1 MTTTTTTT
9 AMYSPSCSL
18 HNLPSEILWN
28 IISFF
33 SLEQLSHA
41 RLVSKKL
48 RHFCDHPS
56 HWKHLRLVPPQ
67 QHYQQEQDNPNNK
80 SGIVLW
86 QLNDLERI
94 LKPHLNII
102 RSIQIWGV
110 RDNIVRYLLQHCPH
124 LNDLTICGWT
134 TLSNHAFKI
143 PSSSSSSTPKK
154 LALRRLELI
163 GTDQQPNYAAI
174 DARTLGDLLIQ
185 CPNLSELML
194 GCQVHIHAKTLIK
207 ELKKRKQQSNN
218 SNEDN
223 ENYLSS
229 SSSSPIQLR
238 SLKLATRRTWSQRH
252 VAELLDLCP
261 QLERVCLFLAAAKGL
276 DLKKEK
282 DARQE
287 MHQLM
292 MSNNNKLQEVSLEPN
307 SDGEEGDPNDGV
319 DMATDMI
326 ILRST
331 SSSSS

>member
-1 MTTTTTTT
+1 MTT
-9 AMYSPSCSL
+9 MYSPSNSL

-33 SLEQLSHA
+33 SLEQLSNA

-67 QHYQQEQDNPNNK
+67 QQYQQQDNHTNNK
-80 SGIVLW
+80 SSIVLW

-102 RSIQIWGV
+102 QSIQIWGV

-124 LNDLTICGWT
+124 LNDLTLCGWT
-134 TLSNHAFKI
+134 TLSNHAFRI
-143 PSSSSSSTPKK
+143 PSSSSTPKK

-174 DARTLGDLLIQ
+174 DARTLGDLLTQ

-207 ELKKRKQQSNN
+207 ELKKRMPHDQNQPNN
-218 SNEDN
+218 SNDN
-223 ENYLSS
+223 DANNL
-229 SSSSPIQLR
+229 SSSPIQLR

-252 VAELLDLCP
+252 VAELFDLCP

-282 DARQE
+282 DARHE

-292 MSNNNKLQEVSLEPN
+292 MSNNSKLQEVSLEPN
-307 SDGEEGDPNDGV
+307 SDGEEGDLNEGV

-331 SSSSS
+331 SSL

>member
-1 MTTTTTTT
+1 
-9 AMYSPSCSL
+9 MYSPSNSL

-33 SLEQLSHA
+33 SLEQLSNA

-67 QHYQQEQDNPNNK
+67 QQYQQQDNHTNNK
-80 SGIVLW
+80 SSIVLW

-102 RSIQIWGV
+102 QSIQIWGV

-124 LNDLTICGWT
+124 LNNLTLCGWT

-143 PSSSSSSTPKK
+143 TSSSSSTPKK

-163 GTDQQPNYAAI
+163 GTDQQTNYAAI
-174 DARTLGDLLIQ
+174 DARSLGDLLIQ
-185 CPNLSELML
+185 CPDLSDLML
-194 GCQVHIHAKTLIK
+194 GCQVHIHARTLLR
-207 ELKKRKQQSNN
+207 ELKKRKQHHQKTSNN
-218 SNEDN
+218 NNDDESC
-223 ENYLSS
+223 LSS
-229 SSSSPIQLR
+229 TSLSSSPIQLR
-238 SLKLATRRTWSQRH
+238 SLTLATRRTWSQRH

-282 DARQE
+282 DARQG

-292 MSNNNKLQEVSLEPN
+292 MSNNSKLQEVSLEPN
-307 SDGEEGDPNDGV
+307 SDGEDDDYDNGI

-331 SSSSS
+331 SS